1 MTLKVQLGQTDIKYT
16 YDAKDL
22 ALLID
27 LPEVQATN
35 AQTLTITYPHN
46 ANATDL
52 ADGTVGQMRRAAN
65 ALIDYRK
72 KNCNLNRTDE
82 LASMET
88 VAEAINYN
96 PQELN
101 RIVSDFRQSLKQLS
115 KILNDNKIN
124 GQDSTTILRA
134 MGM

>member
-1 MTLKVQLGQTDIKYT
+1 MLRV
-16 YDAKDL
+16 L
-22 ALLID
+22 ARPKTESVRIFAR
-27 LPEVQATN
+27 Q
-35 AQTLTITYPHN
+35 HN
-46 ANATDL
+46 SSHL
-52 ADGTVGQMRRAAN
+52 
-65 ALIDYRK
+65 
-72 KNCNLNRTDE
+72 CSLNRTDE

-124 GQDSTTILRA
+124 EQDSTTILRA
-134 MGM
+134 MGL